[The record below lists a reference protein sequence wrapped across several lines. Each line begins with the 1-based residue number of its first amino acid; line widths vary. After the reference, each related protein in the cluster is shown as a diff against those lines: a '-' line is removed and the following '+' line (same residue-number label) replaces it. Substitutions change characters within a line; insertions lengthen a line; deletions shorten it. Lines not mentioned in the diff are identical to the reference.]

1 MASFHSFRFIS
12 LFGLIPNTKINR
24 LMRNI
29 LWHSTLTDT
38 INDAFPFS
46 NTFTFSYIHTLMSEA
61 LK

>member
-1 MASFHSFRFIS
+1 MAAKLMASFHSFRFIS

-29 LWHSTLTDT
+29 LWQSTLTDT

-46 NTFTFSYIHTLMSEA
+46 NTFTLAIFTL
-61 LK
+61 

>member
-1 MASFHSFRFIS
+1 MAAKLMASFHSFRFIS

-38 INDAFPFS
+38 INDAFP
-46 NTFTFSYIHTLMSEA
+46 IHTLMSEA

>member
-46 NTFTFSYIHTLMSEA
+46 NTFTLAIFTL
-61 LK
+61 